1 MSEPELHERASDA
14 ELAAELEEV
23 YRRPECEDS
32 FVLELVRRFRALSAE
47 KAVLEAAARAFLEL
61 YDDCDM
67 RPEGDCRVLAGLF
80 RSALAGDP
88 ARGTQP
94 EAGPPVS
101 L

>member
-1 MSEPELHERASDA
+1 MSEPDWCERASDA
-14 ELAAELEEV
+14 ELAADLDEV

-32 FVLELVRRFRALSAE
+32 AVLELVRRFRRLSGE
-47 KAVLEAAARAFLEL
+47 KASLESATRAYLEL

-67 RPEGDCRVLAGLF
+67 RPEDDCYVLAGLF

-94 EAGPPVS
+94 EAGPPETP
-101 L
+101 